1 MARLTINTGTAG
13 NPATGDSLRGA
24 FTKVNTNFEEI
35 YSLIGDGSTGL
46 ITTSVTNGD
55 LKIQP
60 NGTGVVEVDQLQIN
74 GASLTPIVTNGSIT
88 LQGNGTG
95 TVVLNDNTSVQGTLG
110 VSGNVTFDGLV
121 HNLGNFRLSGN
132 NLSVTSSNDD
142 LKLSASGTG
151 NVVVADDR
159 IVINTSKTPTAI
171 GTAGDVAGSI
181 SWDGTNLYVCT
192 ADYNGSTAVWKKLVL
207 QAI

>member
-1 MARLTINTGTAG
+1 MARLNIDTGTAG

-24 FTKVNTNFEEI
+24 FTKVNTNFEEV

-46 ITTSVTNGD
+46 ITTSITNGD

-60 NGTGVVEVDQLQIN
+60 NGTGIVEVDQLQIN
-74 GASLTPIVTNGSIT
+74 NTTITPITTNAGIT
-88 LQGNGTG
+88 LAVNGTG
-95 TVVLNDNTSVQGTLG
+95 QI
-110 VSGNVTFDGLV
+110 
-121 HNLGNFRLSGN
+121 
-132 NLSVTSSNDD
+132 
-142 LKLSASGTG
+142 
-151 NVVVADDR
+151 VVADDR
-159 IVINTSKTPTAI
+159 LVINTSKTPTAI
-171 GTAGDVAGSI
+171 GTSGDVAGSI

>member
-1 MARLTINTGTAG
+1 MARLNIDTGTAG

-24 FTKVNTNFEEI
+24 FTKVNTNFEEV

-60 NGTGVVEVDQLQIN
+60 NGTGVVEVDQLQID
-74 GASLTPIVTNGSIT
+74 GTTISPIVTNGSLT
-88 LQGNGTG
+88 LGVNGTG
-95 TVVLNDNTSVQGTLG
+95 QVI
-110 VSGNVTFDGLV
+110 
-121 HNLGNFRLSGN
+121 
-132 NLSVTSSNDD
+132 
-142 LKLSASGTG
+142 
-151 NVVVADDR
+151 VADDR

-171 GTAGDVAGSI
+171 GTSGDVAGSI

-192 ADYNGSTAVWKKLVL
+192 ADYDGITAVWKKLVL
-207 QAI
+207 QSI